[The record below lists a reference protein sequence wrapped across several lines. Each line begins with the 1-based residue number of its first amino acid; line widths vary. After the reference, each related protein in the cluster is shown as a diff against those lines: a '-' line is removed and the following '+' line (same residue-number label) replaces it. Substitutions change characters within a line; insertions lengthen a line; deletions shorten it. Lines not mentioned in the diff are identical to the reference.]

1 MIRYECGYMPL
12 GIFSSL
18 IIGLVSHDENDWELV
33 EEDLH
38 RNKVEFQVGD
48 DGDSVT
54 LISRPTFMEIVVFR
68 ESDPMKPT
76 SSVCCDV
83 RNSIKTT
90 LKDIHSYMKYSSSA
104 RFQYGFEC
112 PSHPGKEHLCVLKKL
127 GSNKLFCLQNSKRH
141 AVLPM
146 KEIKHTIWFNK
157 V

>member
-1 MIRYECGYMPL
+1 
-12 GIFSSL
+12 
-18 IIGLVSHDENDWELV
+18 
-33 EEDLH
+33 
-38 RNKVEFQVGD
+38 
-48 DGDSVT
+48 
-54 LISRPTFMEIVVFR
+54 MEIVVFR

-76 SSVCCDV
+76 SSICCDV

-112 PSHPGKEHLCVLKKL
+112 PSHPGKEHLCVLKKR

-146 KEIKHTIWFNK
+146 K
-157 V
+157 